1 MTLLQSNRLYFIDA
15 VRAFAITMML
25 QGHFIDTL
33 LDPVY
38 RDQSYTLY
46 NVWEYFR
53 GNTAPTFFTI
63 SGLVFMY
70 LLLKAKTKGND
81 GFRMRKGI
89 NRGLLLLF
97 IGYTLRINFYD
108 WFQGKFYT
116 YFLVI
121 DVLQCIGLALIMMV
135 ILYRLFRW
143 NSYVLSIVLVSIGCV
158 IFVTEPLYRTLTLPN
173 TPLVFANY
181 MSKSNGSIFTIFPWF
196 GYSAFGAFFATVF
209 FRHVHRSSFKVLT
222 IVTFFCLGIFLM
234 FYSTWGLHE
243 LGDLTGKQLFHDS
256 ANYNYLFARL
266 GDVLIVFGLFYTFE
280 KYLMQSII
288 SRIGEKTLSIY
299 TIHFIIIFGSY
310 IGIGLKHFFYKSLNP
325 YQAIFGALLFIV
337 TVCFISFH
345 YVKTNAFIYG
355 VFQKIVDRFKS
366 LRSK

>member
-1 MTLLQSNRLYFIDA
+1 MQSSRLYFIDA

-38 RDQSYTLY
+38 RDKSYVLY

-70 LLLKAKTKGND
+70 LLLMAKTKGND
-81 GFRMRKGI
+81 AFRMRKGI
-89 NRGLLLLF
+89 NRGLLLMF
-97 IGYTLRINFYD
+97 IGYTLRISFYD

-121 DVLQCIGLALIMMV
+121 DVLQCIGLALILMV
-135 ILYRLFRW
+135 ALYWLFRW
-143 NSYVLSIVLVSIGCV
+143 NSYVLSVVLIVIG
-158 IFVTEPLYRTLTLPN
+158 FVAFLTEPLYRTLSLPN
-173 TPLVFANY
+173 TPLVLANY

-196 GYSAFGAFFATVF
+196 GYTAFGAFFATVF
-209 FRHVHRSSFKVLT
+209 FRHVHRSAFRTLT
-222 IVTFFCLGIFLM
+222 TVTFFCLGLFLM
-234 FYSTWGLHE
+234 SCSSWGLHK
-243 LGDLTGKQLFHDS
+243 LGDLTGIQLFHDS
-256 ANYNYLFARL
+256 ADYNYLFSRL
-266 GDVLIVFGLFYTFE
+266 GDVLIVFGIFYSFE
-280 KYLMQSII
+280 KYLKQSLI

-325 YQAIFGALLFIV
+325 YEAIIGALLFIV

-355 VFQKIVDRFKS
+355 LFQKLLDRIKY
-366 LRSK
+366 LKAR